1 MFLPIISKFKNIR
14 PSSFSNIYIF
24 SSTFLSFSGVCYF
37 LNKDIICN
45 NCVFDDFNIEYN
57 EYTKNN

>member
-24 SSTFLSFSGVCYF
+24 SSTFLSFGSVYYF
-37 LNKDIICN
+37 LNKDIIYN

-57 EYTKNN
+57 EIQK